1 MGKREVR
8 RWRTPTPRWQ
18 NPPDGSPA
26 SIERYAT
33 EVIAFYDVRARW
45 HRRLYRIS
53 ATLIILAGAALPLLT
68 TLDFPGQ
75 EGAVAGAGFLVAVTT
90 ALRALYRWDTSWVLL
105 RDTEI
110 ELTEAY
116 LAWKVDRSGADATA
130 DPARSTRELLERI
143 MRIRRLESSEFF
155 KNLPDAATIGTP
167 SGGTTDTR
175 VGAP

>member
-1 MGKREVR
+1 MRKMRL
-8 RWRTPTPRWQ
+8 WSTPTPLWQ

-26 SIERYAT
+26 SIEQYAT

-45 HRRLYRIS
+45 HRRLYRTS
-53 ATLIILAGAALPLLT
+53 AMLIILAGASLPLLT

-75 EGAVAGAGFLVAVTT
+75 EGTVAGVGFLVAVTT

-116 LAWKVDRSGADATA
+116 LAWKVGQSDADAPT
-130 DPARSTRELLERI
+130 DPARSARGLLERI
-143 MRIRRLESSEFF
+143 MQIRRLESSEFF
-155 KNLPDAATIGTP
+155 KSLPDATTIGTQP
-167 SGGTTDTR
+167 GGTAATR
-175 VGAP
+175 AGAV

>member
-1 MGKREVR
+1 MAKMRVWSTPTP
-8 RWRTPTPRWQ
+8 RWRTPT
-18 NPPDGSPA
+18 DGSPV
-26 SIERYAT
+26 SIEHYAT

-53 ATLIILAGAALPLLT
+53 AMLIILAGAALPLLT

-75 EGAVAGAGFLVAVTT
+75 DGTVAGVGFLVAVTT

-110 ELTEAY
+110 QLTEAY
-116 LAWKVDRSGADATA
+116 LAWKVDQSVSDDPT
-130 DPARSTRELLERI
+130 DPARSSRDLLERI

-155 KNLPDAATIGTP
+155 KSLPDATTIGTQP
-167 SGGTTDTR
+167 GGTASTR
-175 VGAP
+175 AGAV